1 MSPVERTAEDVD
13 EKVIDTILLSTDDR
27 AGAAADHDPTGS
39 GKFSAKVAGARIKY
53 QADTWCTS

>member
-1 MSPVERTAEDVD
+1 MKWDIYEMSPVERTAEDVD

-39 GKFSAKVAGARIKY
+39 GKFSAKVG
-53 QADTWCTS
+53 